1 MIHLCAYVKDYP
13 SRVVLYFFTSIFASF
28 GLDSMIVTR
37 TYILYNE
44 DISCLKGKQRMNRI
58 TGKTATIEEW
68 IEKLRLTPEVMSQV
82 THWHTIPEREAKLA
96 DAPGTLHAKIRG
108 ALADKGIHQLYTH
121 QSAAFETALAG
132 RHLVAVTPT
141 ASGKTLCYNLPVLQ
155 ALMEDDSA
163 RALYLF
169 PTKALAQDQ
178 VAELQEFVDRMEVDL
193 KTHTYDGDTPPTVR
207 QAIRNAGHIVVTNP
221 DMLHSAI
228 LPHHTK
234 WVKLFENLRYIVID
248 EVHSYR
254 GVFGSHVANVI
265 RRLKRIC
272 RFYGSKPIFI
282 CASATIANPKEHA
295 DRLIGEETALIN
307 NNGAPAG
314 KKHFVFYNP
323 PVVNQQL
330 GIRRSSVLETQKL
343 AAMLLRNGVQT
354 IVFARSRVRV
364 ELLLTYLQDVVK
376 NELGT
381 KSIRGY
387 RGGYLPKLRREIE
400 RGLRNGEIRGVVST
414 NALELGIDIGQL
426 QACVLNGYPGSIASV
441 WQQSGRAGRR
451 QESSITF
458 LVASSNPLDQYIIQ
472 NPQFFFD
479 RPPEHAR
486 IHPDNLLILI
496 DHIKCAAYELPF
508 EEHEAFGSESLSD
521 ILEFLQEEQV
531 IHRVK
536 DRWFWMAQ
544 SFPASNI
551 SLRSAAQEN
560 FIIID
565 MTEGSRVLGEVDRF
579 SAPTLIHEEAIYI
592 HEGVQYQVEKLDYE
606 EKKAWV
612 REVSVDYYTDANM
625 AVELSVLH
633 VDRERAQHG
642 LDRYYGEVTV
652 NSQPTIFKKIRLRTH
667 ENIGS
672 GPINLPEEEL
682 HTSSYWFS
690 LSEATTAGKSANDL
704 QFALLG
710 LANVLVHIAP
720 LYLMCDPL
728 DIRVVPQ
735 VKSKHDKRPTIY
747 FYDRYPG
754 GIGLSERLFEIH
766 GELLDQAA
774 ELIQSCSCLSG
785 CPACV
790 GPIEEVGLLGKK
802 HALDLLRDLE
812 AKV

>member
-1 MIHLCAYVKDYP
+1 MGGKK
-13 SRVVLYFFTSIFASF
+13 RTE
-28 GLDSMIVTR
+28 GL
-37 TYILYNE
+37 
-44 DISCLKGKQRMNRI
+44 GMNRL
-58 TGKTATIEEW
+58 TDKVSSIEEG
-68 IEKLRLTPEVMSQV
+68 IARIRNTPEIMQHV
-82 THWHTIPEREAKLA
+82 TYWHTLPPREAQYADFPEDLHPDLA
-96 DAPGTLHAKIRG
+96 E
-108 ALADKGIHQLYTH
+108 ALREKGIAHLYTH
-121 QSAAFETALAG
+121 QADAFRLARKG
-132 RHLVAVTPT
+132 VNLVAVTPT

-155 ALMEDDSA
+155 QMLEDSGA

-178 VAELQEFVDRMEVDL
+178 VAELHQLVGLMHADI

-234 WVKLFENLRYIVID
+234 WVKLFENIRFIVID
-248 EVHSYR
+248 ELHTYR

-272 RFYGSKPIFI
+272 RFYGSEPQFI

-295 DRLIGEETALIN
+295 ERLIGEPVELVD
-307 NNGAPAG
+307 NNGAPSG
-314 KKHFVFYNP
+314 EKHFVFYNP

-330 GIRRSSVLETQKL
+330 GIRKSSVLETRKI
-343 AAMLLRNGVQT
+343 AATLLKQGVQT

-364 ELLLTYLQDVVK
+364 EILLTYLQDLVK
-376 NELGT
+376 HELGA

-387 RGGYLPKLRREIE
+387 RGGYLPQQRREIE
-400 RGLRNGEIRGVVST
+400 RGLRSGQIRGVVST

-426 QACVLNGYPGSIASV
+426 QACVMNGYPGSVASV

-451 QESSITF
+451 RESSITF

-472 NPQFFFD
+472 HPEFFFN
-479 RPPEHAR
+479 RSPEQAL
-486 IHPDNLLILI
+486 IHPDNLLILL
-496 DHIKCAAYELPF
+496 DHVKCAAFELPF
-508 EEHEAFGSESLSD
+508 ETGETFGEEPLD
-521 ILEFLQEEQV
+521 ELLEFLAEEN
-531 IHRVK
+531 ILHRTG
-536 DRWFWMAQ
+536 DRWYWMEQ
-544 SFPASNI
+544 SFPAHNI

-560 FIIID
+560 FVIID
-565 MTEGSRVLGEVDRF
+565 RTEGSRVIGEVDRF

-606 EKKAWV
+606 EKKAYV
-612 REVSVDYYTDANM
+612 RQVDVDYFTDANL
-625 AVELSVLH
+625 AVELKVLH
-633 VDRERAQHG
+633 VDKEETSGELLRQ
-642 LDRYYGEVTV
+642 YGEVTV
-652 NSQPTIFKKIRLRTH
+652 NAKPTIFKKIRLRTH

-672 GPINLPEEEL
+672 GPIHLPEEEL
-682 HTSSYWFS
+682 HTSAYWFS
-690 LSEATTAGKSANDL
+690 FSEQVTGRWSANDM

-735 VKSKHDKRPTIY
+735 VKAIHTKRPTIY

-754 GIGLSERLFEIH
+754 GVGLSERLFDLH
-766 GELLDQAA
+766 GELFKQAA
-774 ELIQSCSCLSG
+774 ALIRGCGCLSG

-790 GPIEEVGLLGKK
+790 GPVEEVGLLGKQQ
-802 HALDLLRDLE
+802 ALELLAAAGESGL
-812 AKV
+812 

>member
-1 MIHLCAYVKDYP
+1 MNP
-13 SRVVLYFFTSIFASF
+13 FTGKVS
-28 GLDSMIVTR
+28 SMI
-37 TYILYNE
+37 E
-44 DISCLKGKQRMNRI
+44 M
-58 TGKTATIEEW
+58 IEG
-68 IEKLRLTPEVMSQV
+68 LRQTPEIMGQV
-82 THWHTIPEREAKLA
+82 TYWHTIPPRDPKLA
-96 DAPGTLHAKIRG
+96 NFPEGLHEGICS
-108 ALADKGIHQLYTH
+108 ALKHKNIGQLYTH
-121 QSAAFETALAG
+121 QAESFRQVTAG
-132 RHLVAVTPT
+132 NHVVTVTPT

-155 ALMEDDSA
+155 KILENDAS

-178 VAELQEFVDRMEVDL
+178 VAELQEMIEFMDVDI

-234 WVKLFENLRYIVID
+234 WVKLFENLNYIVID

-272 RFYGSKPIFI
+272 RFYGSTPQFI
-282 CASATIANPKEHA
+282 CASATIDNPKEHA
-295 DRLIGEETALIN
+295 ERLIGETVALID

-314 KKHFVFYNP
+314 EKHFVFYNP

-330 GIRRSSVLETQKL
+330 GIRKSSVLETRKL
-343 AAMLLRNGVQT
+343 AGTLLRSGIQT

-364 ELLLTYLQDVVK
+364 EILLTYLQELVSH
-376 NELGT
+376 ELGS

-400 RGLRNGEIRGVVST
+400 RGLRSGEIRGVVST

-426 QACVLNGYPGSIASV
+426 QACVLNGYPGTIAST

-451 QESSITF
+451 QETSLTI
-458 LVASSNPLDQYIIQ
+458 LVASSNPLDQYLIQ
-472 NPQFFFD
+472 NPRYFFE
-479 RPPEHAR
+479 RPPEQAR
-486 IHPDNLLILI
+486 IHPDNLIILV
-496 DHIKCAAYELPF
+496 DHVKCAAYELPF
-508 EEHEAFGSESLSD
+508 EANEKFGEESLTD
-521 ILEFLQEEQV
+521 VLEYLTEEQV
-531 IHRVK
+531 LHQVN
-536 DRWFWMAQ
+536 DRWYWMEQ
-544 SFPASNI
+544 SFPAHNI

-565 MTEGSRVLGEVDRF
+565 MTNGHRVIGECDRF

-592 HEGVQYQVEKLDYE
+592 HEGIQFQVEKLDYE
-606 EKKAWV
+606 EKKAFV
-612 REVSVDYYTDANM
+612 RQVSVDYFTDASM
-625 AVELSVLH
+625 AVQLKVLH
-633 VDRERAQHG
+633 VNREGRVGG
-642 LDRYYGEVTV
+642 LLRQLGEVTV
-652 NSQPTIFKKIRLRTH
+652 NAQPTIFKKIRLRTH

-672 GPINLPEEEL
+672 GPIRLPEEEL
-682 HTSSYWFS
+682 HTSSYWFTFD
-690 LSEATTAGKSANDL
+690 EAMAAGRSANDM
-704 QFALLG
+704 QHALLG
-710 LANVLVHIAP
+710 IANVLAHLAP
-720 LYLMCDPL
+720 LYLMCDPM

-735 VKSKHDKRPTIY
+735 VKAVHNKLPTVF

-754 GIGLSERLFEIH
+754 GVGLSDRLYEVH
-766 GELLDQAA
+766 GQLMDQARS
-774 ELIQSCSCLSG
+774 LIQTCGCISG

-802 HALDLLRDLE
+802 LALELLAELE
-812 AKV
+812 GGAR

>member
-1 MIHLCAYVKDYP
+1 
-13 SRVVLYFFTSIFASF
+13 
-28 GLDSMIVTR
+28 
-37 TYILYNE
+37 
-44 DISCLKGKQRMNRI
+44 MNRL
-58 TGKTATIEEW
+58 TGKTKTIEEY
-68 IEKLRLTPEVMSQV
+68 IEQLRLTPELMEQV
-82 THWHTIPEREAKLA
+82 TSWRTIPVRDAKYA
-96 DAPGTLHAKIRG
+96 EMPTGLHPKIRKS
-108 ALADKGIHQLYTH
+108 LADKGITQLYTH
-121 QSAAFETALAG
+121 QHDAFVQVTSG
-132 RHLVAVTPT
+132 HHVVIVTPT

-155 ALMEDDSA
+155 AILEDDSA

-178 VAELQEFVDRMEVDL
+178 VAELQEFVNRMDADI

-207 QAIRNAGHIVVTNP
+207 QAIRNAGHVVVTNP

-234 WVKLFENLRYIVID
+234 WVKLFENLQYIVMD

-272 RFYGSKPIFI
+272 RFYGSNPQFI
-282 CASATIANPKEHA
+282 CASATIDNPKEHA
-295 DRLIGEETALIN
+295 ERLIEEQTVLIN

-314 KKHFVFYNP
+314 EKHFVFYNP
-323 PVVNQQL
+323 PVVNKQL
-330 GIRRSSVLETQKL
+330 GIRRSSVLESQKL
-343 AAMLLRNGVQT
+343 AASLLRNGIQT

-364 ELLLTYLQDVVK
+364 ELLLTYLQDMVK
-376 NELGT
+376 SELGS

-387 RGGYLPKLRREIE
+387 RGGYLPKQRREIE

-451 QESSITF
+451 CESSITF
-458 LVASSNPLDQYIIQ
+458 LVASSNPLDQYIIE

-479 RPPEHAR
+479 RPPEQAR
-486 IHPDNLLILI
+486 IHPDNLIILI

-508 EEHEAFGSESLSD
+508 EQDEQFGGESLSD
-521 ILEFLQEEQV
+521 VLEFLQEERVVHQV
-531 IHRVK
+531 NN
-536 DRWFWMAQ
+536 RWYWMDQA
-544 SFPASNI
+544 FPANHI

-560 FIIID
+560 FVIID
-565 MTEGSRVLGEVDRF
+565 VTHGPKVIGEVDRF
-579 SAPTLIHEEAIYI
+579 SAPTMIHDEAIYI
-592 HEGVQYQVEKLDYE
+592 HEGVQFQVEKLDYE
-606 EKKAWV
+606 EKKAYV
-612 REVSVDYYTDANM
+612 REVKVDYYTDANM
-625 AVELSVLH
+625 AIDLHVLH
-633 VDRERAQHG
+633 VDREREHSG
-642 LDRYYGEVTV
+642 LSRYYGEVTV
-652 NSQPTIFKKIRLRTH
+652 NSKPTIFKKIKLRTH

-672 GPINLPEEEL
+672 GPIHLPEEQL
-682 HTSSYWFS
+682 HTSSYWFTLEES
-690 LSEATTAGKSANDL
+690 VTAGRSTNDL

-720 LYLMCDPL
+720 LYLMCDPM

-735 VKSKHDKRPTIY
+735 VKATQSKKPTVY

-754 GIGLSERLFEIH
+754 GIGLSERLFELH
-766 GELLDQAA
+766 GSLLEEAA
-774 ELIQSCSCLSG
+774 RLISKCTCLSG

-790 GPIEEVGLLGKK
+790 GPVEEVGLLGKQQ
-802 HALDLLRDLE
+802 ALDLLRGLGE
-812 AKV
+812 KVT